1 MKQLDD
7 MPVAGD
13 DAGIG
18 DHMPTRGLTV
28 VPDPDRAIIVLP
40 ENVAVAVAVEVA
52 TPGNMPAA
60 GHRASIG
67 DRVRACGLAVIPDE
81 YRTVVVAP
89 QNIGVTFSLHIPN
102 PPNIPTARDDPSPCL
117 PL

>member
-28 VPDPDRAIIVLP
+28 VPDPDRAVVVLP
-40 ENVAVAVAVEVA
+40 ENVAGAVAVEVA

-89 QNIGVTFSLHIPN
+89 QNIGVTVSVEVAN
-102 PPNIPTARDDPSPCL
+102 ARNRRTA
-117 PL
+117 